1 MSGKRYSDEFKAEAA
16 KQVIDQGRSVREVST
31 RLGVSIDSLYAW
43 VREQRKA
50 PATRQVDASLAAENR
65 RLQAELKRVTEER
78 DILKKAV
85 SSTRQCNMINSCTD
99 RSERY
104 GKDGAAR
111 HVSSP
116 EARSMATMEGRPV
129 AQRHC
134 PLL

>member
-1 MSGKRYSDEFKAEAA
+1 MSGKRYSDEFKVEAA

-78 DILKKAV
+78 DILKKAAV
-85 SSTRQCNMINSCTD
+85 SSTRQCNIGYMRHPYGIAIGCACARQANLCT
-99 RSERY
+99 RERRY
-104 GKDGAAR
+104 
-111 HVSSP
+111 
-116 EARSMATMEGRPV
+116 
-129 AQRHC
+129 Q
-134 PLL
+134 